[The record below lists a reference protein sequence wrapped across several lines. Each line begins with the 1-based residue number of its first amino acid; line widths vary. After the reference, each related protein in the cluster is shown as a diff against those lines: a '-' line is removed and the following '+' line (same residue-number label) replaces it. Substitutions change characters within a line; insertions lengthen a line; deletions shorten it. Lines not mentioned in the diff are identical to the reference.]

1 LGAEGGLFLFL
12 CSSADRFAL
21 LEAASATLGAAS
33 STTERP
39 MRTTFSAHSLTA
51 IVAILAPLCAGC
63 PNANTYGTPRTV
75 PKGEIQHSVAVEGIG
90 WAIPDQ
96 TSGNTTVSGLSGF
109 LPTLPTY
116 TLRVGVHDRIDIGA
130 RVSNLTSLG
139 VDGKFNFIKGVFDL
153 AIDPGV
159 QVFYFPSSAG
169 SAGIFYFH
177 APILLGVNPTDWFSI
192 VLTPG
197 IVGVL
202 ATTSVNSSSGRDAVT
217 TGSGVL
223 ARIGLGLDFRISQGF
238 AIHPEVTMMRS
249 FDSSGMLFNAGIGFN
264 FGKLPSYAD
273 IRGETLPEDMPRGA
287 PGQPMPPPGQPMPP
301 SAAPQ

>member
-1 LGAEGGLFLFL
+1 
-12 CSSADRFAL
+12 
-21 LEAASATLGAAS
+21 
-33 STTERP
+33 
-39 MRTTFSAHSLTA
+39 MRTTISARSLTTL
-51 IVAILAPLCAGC
+51 VAILAPLCAGC

-75 PKGEIQHSVAVEGIG
+75 PRGEIQHSVAVEGFG
-90 WAIPDQ
+90 WALPGN
-96 TSGNTTVSGLSGF
+96 SGIGASGF

-116 TLRVGVHDRIDIGA
+116 TFRVGVHDRIDIGA
-130 RVSNLTSLG
+130 RVSNLTSIG

-159 QVFYFPSSAG
+159 QAFYFPSTAG

-197 IVGVL
+197 IVGAV
-202 ATTSVNSSSGRDAVT
+202 ATSSINGGSGRDSVSTA
-217 TGSGVL
+217 SGVL
-223 ARIGLGLDFRISQGF
+223 ARVGLGFDFRISQGF

-249 FDSSGMLFNAGIGFN
+249 FDTEGLLFNAGVGFN

-273 IRGETLPEDMPRGA
+273 IRGEVLPEDMPPQE
-287 PGQPMPPPGQPMPP
+287 PGRPMLQVQPIPQP
-301 SAAPQ
+301 AAPQ